1 MYTEDKPYV
10 SRIIDFNNWMIK
22 GGDRSKQPKPKDRCV
37 ELDCHD
43 GDEAQGHEPVIY
55 HGKTMTSKI
64 LFRDVIQTCNTNA
77 FIKSPFPV
85 ILSLG
90 IYYIL
95 SYYDS

>member
-1 MYTEDKPYV
+1 LQSHNTYLEADQLIGDSSTEAYKKALL
-10 SRIIDFNNWMIK
+10 K
-22 GGDRSKQPKPKDRCV
+22 GCRCV